1 MLGRIGTTEFLVIFG
16 VVLIIFGPQRLPEV
30 GQAMGRA
37 LKEFKKATLDLVGD
51 REENEQ

>member
-1 MLGRIGTTEFLVIFG
+1 MLGRIGTMEFLVIFG

-30 GQAMGRA
+30 GQAMGRG
-37 LKEFKKATLDLVGD
+37 LKEFKKAASDLVSD